1 MPEVKNEELEKPKSE
16 SEERQD
22 DHERDPETERP
33 ERKRSFFQRNPAAR
47 WILFVVLIVIVIGGI
62 MVWRYYAV
70 RESTDDAQIDGH
82 LTPLSARVSGIV
94 TQVNVDDNQQ
104 VKAGDILVQL
114 DPKDYEVALQRAQG
128 DLQDAIATAQG
139 AKTSVPI
146 TTISTGGSLE
156 TARANVAAAKKDVE
170 AATARV
176 NEAKAN
182 YDNVAK
188 DLERARML
196 VQKDEIS
203 RQQYDAAVAGE
214 QAAKAS
220 VDAAQA
226 QLSAAES
233 HVIQA
238 QASVQTALT
247 APQQVQVSR
256 TKLGSAEALVQ
267 VRQAQVNQA
276 QLSLGYTSVRSPA
289 NGVVS
294 NKTVEVGQVVSPGQP
309 LASLID
315 IDNVWVTANFKE
327 DQLRKMKVGQ
337 AVKIHVD
344 AFDKDY
350 DGCVDSFAGAS
361 GARFSL
367 LPPENATG
375 NYVKVVQRL
384 PVKIVFV
391 KGEDPQHM
399 LRPGLSVVPT
409 VLTDSMCSQQQQ
421 QQTTGGGPK

>member
-1 MPEVKNEELEKPKSE
+1 VPEVKNEELEKQDFARH
-16 SEERQD
+16 EE
-22 DHERDPETERP
+22 HHDPETERP
-33 ERKRSFFQRNPAAR
+33 ERKRSFFQQHPAAR
-47 WILFVVLIVIVIGGI
+47 WIFLLVLILLIVGGI
-62 MVWRYYAV
+62 IVWRYYAV

-82 LTPLSARVSGIV
+82 LTPLSARVSGTV
-94 TQVNVDDNQQ
+94 TQVNVNDNQV
-104 VKAGDILVQL
+104 VKRGDILVQM
-114 DPKDYEVALQRAQG
+114 DPRDYEVAVERAKG

-156 TARANVAAAKKDVE
+156 TARANLTATQRQVD

-182 YDNVAK
+182 YDKVAK
-188 DLERARML
+188 DLERAKTL

-203 RQQYDAAVAGE
+203 RQQYDSAVAAE
-214 QAAKAS
+214 QAAKAT
-220 VDAAQA
+220 VEAAQA
-226 QLSAAES
+226 TLAAAQS
-233 HVIQA
+233 QVIQA
-238 QASVQTALT
+238 QSGIQTAQT
-247 APQQVQVSR
+247 APQQVLVSR
-256 TKLGSAEALVQ
+256 TKLGSAQALVQ
-267 VRQAQVNQA
+267 VKQAALNQA
-276 QLSLGYTSVRSPA
+276 QLNLGYTSVRAPA
-289 NGVVS
+289 DGVVS
-294 NKTVEVGQVVSPGQP
+294 NKTVEVGQVVTPGQP

-315 IDNVWVTANFKE
+315 LEDVWVTANFKE
-327 DQLRKMKVGQ
+327 DQLRNMKVGQ
-337 AVKIHVD
+337 KVKIHVD
-344 AFDKDY
+344 AFDRDY

-391 KGEDPQHM
+391 KGEDPQHN

-409 VLTDSMCSQQQQ
+409 VLTNAMCQR
-421 QQTTGGGPK
+421 

>member
-1 MPEVKNEELEKPKSE
+1 MPEVKNEELEQTKAE
-16 SEERQD
+16 REERHD
-22 DHERDPETERP
+22 DHERDPEAERP

-47 WILFVVLIVIVIGGI
+47 WILLVVLIVLVVGGI
-62 MVWRYYAV
+62 MVWRYYSV

-82 LTPLSARVSGIV
+82 LTPISARVSGIV
-94 TQVNVDDNQQ
+94 TQVNVDDNQV

-128 DLQDAIATAQG
+128 DLQDADATAQG
-139 AKTSVPI
+139 ARTSVPI
-146 TTISTGGSLE
+146 TTISTGGSLD
-156 TARANVAAAKKDVE
+156 TARANVAAARKDVE

-182 YDNVAK
+182 YDKVAK

-203 RQQYDAAVAGE
+203 RQQYDAAVANE
-214 QAAKAS
+214 QAAKAT
-220 VDAAQA
+220 VEAAQA
-226 QLSAAES
+226 EFSAAQS

-276 QLSLGYTSVRSPA
+276 QLSLGYTSVRAPA

-294 NKTVEVGQVVSPGQP
+294 NKTVEVGQVLSPGQP

-315 IDNVWVTANFKE
+315 IDNVWITADYKE
-327 DQLRKMKVGQ
+327 DQLRKMRVGQ
-337 AVKIHVD
+337 LVKIHVD

-384 PVKIVFV
+384 PVKITFV
-391 KGEDPQHM
+391 KGQDPQHM

-409 VLTDSMCSQQQQ
+409 VLTDSMCSQQQRE
-421 QQTTGGGPK
+421 QTTGGGPK

>member
-1 MPEVKNEELEKPKSE
+1 VPEVKNEEIEKTKTDR
-16 SEERQD
+16 EERREAP
-22 DHERDPETERP
+22 ERDPETERP

-47 WILFVVLIVIVIGGI
+47 WIFLIVLIVIVVGGI
-62 MVWRYYAV
+62 FVWRYYSV
-70 RESTDDAQIDGH
+70 RESTDDASIDGH
-82 LTPLSARVSGIV
+82 LTPLSARVSGTV
-94 TQVNVDDNQQ
+94 VQVNVDDNQQ

-114 DPKDYEVALQRAQG
+114 DPKDYQIALERAKG
-128 DLQDAIATAQG
+128 DLEDAVATAQG

-146 TTISTGGSLE
+146 TTISTSGSLD
-156 TARANVAAAKKDVE
+156 TARANVAAAQKDVD
-170 AATARV
+170 AANARV

-182 YDNVAK
+182 YDKIAK
-188 DLERARML
+188 DLDRAKML

-203 RQQYDAAVAGE
+203 RQQYDSAVAGE
-214 QAAKAS
+214 QAAKATVEAAEAQLAAS
-220 VDAAQA
+220 HSRVSQAQA
-226 QLSAAES
+226 Q
-233 HVIQA
+233 
-238 QASVQTALT
+238 VQTAQT

-256 TKLGSAEALVQ
+256 TRLGSAEALVQ
-267 VRQAQVNQA
+267 VKQSAVNQA
-276 QLSLGYTSVRSPA
+276 ELNLGYASVRAPA

-294 NKTVEVGQVVSPGQP
+294 NKTVEVGQVVQPGQP
-309 LASLID
+309 MASLVNLD
-315 IDNVWVTANFKE
+315 DVWVTANFIE
-327 DQLRKMKVGQ
+327 DQLRKMKIGQ
-337 AVKIHVD
+337 HVKIHVD

-391 KGEDPQHM
+391 KGQDPEHM

-409 VLTDSMCSQQQQ
+409 VLTDSMCQQSS
-421 QQTTGGGPK
+421 GSGPK